1 MKLTGGVLGG
11 GGVLGSGGVLAGGG
25 VLAVKVQ
32 SKCGFKKDTI
42 KAPNHTE
49 SDFT

>member
-11 GGVLGSGGVLAGGG
+11 GGVLGSGGVPAGGG

-32 SKCGFKKDTI
+32 SNCGFKKNTI
-42 KAPNHTE
+42 KAPTHTE

>member
-32 SKCGFKKDTI
+32 SNCGF
-42 KAPNHTE
+42 
-49 SDFT
+49 

>member
-1 MKLTGGVLGG
+1 MKLT
-11 GGVLGSGGVLAGGG
+11 GGVLGSGGVLA
-25 VLAVKVQ
+25 VKVY

-42 KAPNHTE
+42 KAPTHTE